1 MIDLLSD
8 LNPPQREAVMHVD
21 GPLLV
26 LAGAGSG
33 KTRVITRRVAYLVQ
47 QGIAPREILA
57 ITFTNKAAGE
67 MRERVDSLGTPWGTT
82 VCTFH
87 SLCARLLREFAP
99 EIGLDPN
106 YTIYD
111 RDDQL
116 KVVKQALAHLHL
128 TGGGLTP
135 GSVHSI
141 ISNAKNDLQTADVFA
156 GQASTRRDEQLAE
169 LYRHYEKTLR
179 TNNALDFDDLLMRMA
194 SLLRDR
200 PDVRQY
206 LGQRFR
212 YVQIDEYQD
221 TNHAQYILAHGI
233 ALEHKNVCATGDP
246 DQSIYAWR
254 GADIQNILDFEK
266 DYPAAKVIRLEEN
279 YRSTAPILAAADKLI
294 AHNTERKP
302 KKLFTRREGGANVQ
316 VVTLDDERAEARTI
330 AERIERYRSRGGEYG
345 NIGVFYRVNSLSRL
359 LEEALLHKGVPYR
372 IARGVEFYNRKEI
385 KDMLAY
391 LKALANPTDDVSCL
405 RIINTPARGIGTTT
419 IKRLQVFAAMQG
431 LSLLQAAERSDEAG
445 LSTGP
450 GKKVKAF
457 AERISAMAADLSR
470 PVQAILEDVFRRSGM
485 EQALSGGDEDAQQ
498 AKGNVEELISAASA
512 FAEKNAAENPEATG
526 TLPEFLQQISLV
538 SDADHFEGGPRAV
551 TLMTLHAAKGLEFP
565 AVFMA
570 GCEEDLLPFRR
581 VPQGSG
587 SFGVVSFDDKELE
600 EERRLAF
607 VGITRAMDELTMT
620 CVRSRM
626 IRGQRLPQAASGFLL
641 EIGEENI
648 TREDLTTHDSTAGR
662 QAWRG
667 GFRPGGPGGF
677 EKKPFRHQAPDKER
691 EVIEAMSVDDWGS
704 QVDDNENPM
713 PAEYEHLRKGVRV
726 YHPKF
731 GPGTVLK
738 VAQRWPGTKV
748 TIDFDR
754 AGQKVL
760 LLSMANLELTDNGW

>member
-1 MIDLLSD
+1 
-8 LNPPQREAVMHVD
+8 MHVD

-266 DYPAAKVIRLEEN
+266 DYPAAKVIQQMTHGRQKQLV
-279 YRSTAPILAAADKLI
+279 LAAEIVMRQRGRYAGRMGDL
-294 AHNTERKP
+294 AHRHVKTTVRP
-302 KKLFTRREGGANVQ
+302 DH
-316 VVTLDDERAEARTI
+316 LD
-330 AERIERYRSRGGEYG
+330 RSLDQRHS
-345 NIGVFYRVNSLSRL
+345 V
-359 LEEALLHKGVPYR
+359 
-372 IARGVEFYNRKEI
+372 
-385 KDMLAY
+385 
-391 LKALANPTDDVSCL
+391 
-405 RIINTPARGIGTTT
+405 
-419 IKRLQVFAAMQG
+419 
-431 LSLLQAAERSDEAG
+431 AG
-445 LSTGP
+445 
-450 GKKVKAF
+450 
-457 AERISAMAADLSR
+457 
-470 PVQAILEDVFRRSGM
+470 
-485 EQALSGGDEDAQQ
+485 
-498 AKGNVEELISAASA
+498 
-512 FAEKNAAENPEATG
+512 
-526 TLPEFLQQISLV
+526 ISLRTHL
-538 SDADHFEGGPRAV
+538 A
-551 TLMTLHAAKGLEFP
+551 LH
-565 AVFMA
+565 
-570 GCEEDLLPFRR
+570 
-581 VPQGSG
+581 
-587 SFGVVSFDDKELE
+587 
-600 EERRLAF
+600 
-607 VGITRAMDELTMT
+607 
-620 CVRSRM
+620 
-626 IRGQRLPQAASGFLL
+626 
-641 EIGEENI
+641 
-648 TREDLTTHDSTAGR
+648 
-662 QAWRG
+662 
-667 GFRPGGPGGF
+667 
-677 EKKPFRHQAPDKER
+677 
-691 EVIEAMSVDDWGS
+691 
-704 QVDDNENPM
+704 
-713 PAEYEHLRKGVRV
+713 
-726 YHPKF
+726 
-731 GPGTVLK
+731 
-738 VAQRWPGTKV
+738 
-748 TIDFDR
+748 
-754 AGQKVL
+754 VL
-760 LLSMANLELTDNGW
+760 LI